1 MIEETPEQ
9 AACRIFREQFSA
21 RLTKALAAVSL
32 SQNSVAKR
40 IGGAYS
46 QSTLNRVAAAKR
58 MPDAYLVVLLANEIG
73 CNAEWL
79 LTGEGDSGLKE
90 RC

>member
-9 AACRIFREQFSA
+9 AACRIYREQFSV

-32 SQNSVAKR
+32 SQNSMAKR
-40 IGGAYS
+40 LGGTYS

-58 MPDAYLVVLLANEIG
+58 SPDAYLVVLLAKELG
-73 CNAEWL
+73 CSAEWL
-79 LTGEGDSGLKE
+79 LTGEGASGLKK
-90 RC
+90 RS